1 MHLLGKVQCELKQ
14 IDYICLKFKKNKYMS
29 NNKND
34 TYKGVPVKKFEGKI
48 SDLGYKS
55 GEELI
60 ENALKKFDAAVS
72 KINREVFGYDIDYPK

>member
-1 MHLLGKVQCELKQ
+1 
-14 IDYICLKFKKNKYMS
+14 MS
-29 NNKND
+29 DNINE
-34 TYKGVPVKKFEGKI
+34 TYKGVPLKKYEGKI

-72 KINREVFGYDIDYPK
+72 KINMEVFGYDIVFPE

>member
-1 MHLLGKVQCELKQ
+1 
-14 IDYICLKFKKNKYMS
+14 MS

-60 ENALKKFDAAVS
+60 EYALKRFDAAVS
-72 KINREVFGYDIDYPK
+72 KINIEVFGYDIEFPE

>member
-1 MHLLGKVQCELKQ
+1 
-14 IDYICLKFKKNKYMS
+14 MS
-29 NNKND
+29 NKKND

-60 ENALKKFDAAVS
+60 EYAMKRFKAAVS
-72 KINREVFGYDIDYPK
+72 KINREVLGHDIDFPE

>member
-1 MHLLGKVQCELKQ
+1 
-14 IDYICLKFKKNKYMS
+14 MS
-29 NNKND
+29 DNINE
-34 TYKGVPVKKFEGKI
+34 TYKGVPLKKYEGKI

-72 KINREVFGYDIDYPK
+72 KRNMEVFGYDIDFPE

>member
-1 MHLLGKVQCELKQ
+1 MLK
-14 IDYICLKFKKNKYMS
+14 ITIFKFMS
-29 NNKND
+29 DNINE
-34 TYKGVPVKKFEGKI
+34 TYKGVPLKTYEGKI

-72 KINREVFGYDIDYPK
+72 KINMEVFGYDIDFPE

>member
-1 MHLLGKVQCELKQ
+1 
-14 IDYICLKFKKNKYMS
+14 MS
-29 NNKND
+29 NNKK
-34 TYKGVPVKKFEGKI
+34 YIFEGIPHKLYEGEL

-72 KINREVFGYDIDYPK
+72 KINMEVFGYDIDFPE